1 MSRRQPRTDEHAAR
15 RAGRGAIL
23 AALSVAATTAIVA
36 AQTKPSPRSYTP
48 PKTAWGEPDLRG
60 TYTSDNFIG
69 VPFERPAQYG
79 DRQMLTDA
87 EFEAKEKANEEQVAK
102 DLSEKP
108 ESKFEEDE
116 AANNAPRHW
125 LERGTK
131 LSHAT
136 SLVIDPPNGR
146 LPALTPAGQARAAL
160 GRARFFRQ
168 NDAAEFHSYYDR
180 CITRGVISS
189 ILPAIY
195 GNGTR
200 ILQGPGYVVIQN
212 EMIHEDRVIPTGSS
226 APRLGKNIHLYMG
239 DPRGHWEA
247 NTLVVDS
254 TNFTDKVGVG
264 GGGQPSRN
272 LHLIEKFT
280 RTAQDTIHYEF
291 TVDDPDTYAA
301 KWTAALDLTGKPGYE
316 IYEYACHE
324 GNYGLRNMLSASR
337 ADDRATQS
345 SPRLQQ

>member
-1 MSRRQPRTDEHAAR
+1 MKTRFSVGVA
-15 RAGRGAIL
+15 L
-23 AALSVAATTAIVA
+23 ALLTASVAAQSTAP
-36 AQTKPSPRSYTP
+36 QKPYTP
-48 PKTAWGEPDLRG
+48 PKTPWGEPDLRG
-60 TYTSDNFIG
+60 TYTSDNSIG
-69 VPFERPAQYG
+69 IPFERPAQYG
-79 DRQMLTDA
+79 DRATLTDA
-87 EFEAKEKANEEQVAK
+87 EFEAREKANEAQVAK

-108 ESKFEEDE
+108 ESSFEEDE

-146 LPALTPAGQARAAL
+146 LPALTRDGQRRQAQARA
-160 GRARFFRQ
+160 RFVRQ

-212 EMIHEDRVIPTGSS
+212 EMIHEDRVIPTRST
-226 APRLGKNIHLYMG
+226 APRLGRNIHLYMG
-239 DPRGHWEA
+239 DPRGHWDG

-254 TNFTDKVGVG
+254 TNFTDRIGVG
-264 GGGQPSRN
+264 GGTVASTS

-280 RTAQDTIHYEF
+280 RTAPDTIHYEF
-291 TVDDPDTYAA
+291 TVDDPDTYTA
-301 KWTAALDLTGKPGYE
+301 KWTAALDLATKPGYE

-337 ADDRATQS
+337 ADDRAAAST
-345 SPRLQQ
+345 RR

>member
-1 MSRRQPRTDEHAAR
+1 MGTRF
-15 RAGRGAIL
+15 GIGIGV
-23 AALSVAATTAIVA
+23 ALLTVSVAAQKA
-36 AQTKPSPRSYTP
+36 YTP
-48 PKTAWGEPDLRG
+48 PKTSWGEPDLRG
-60 TYTSDNFIG
+60 TYTSDNSIG

-79 DRQMLTDA
+79 DRRILTDE
-87 EFEAKEKANEEQVAK
+87 EFVAKEKANLEQVAK
-102 DLSEKP
+102 DNSERP
-108 ESKFEEDE
+108 ESKFEQDE

-131 LSHAT
+131 LSHAS

-146 LPALTPAGQARAAL
+146 LPALTADGQRRAAL
-160 GRARFFRQ
+160 GRGRFARQ

-200 ILQGPGYVVIQN
+200 FLQGPGYVVIQN
-212 EMIHEDRVIPTGSS
+212 EMIHEDRVIPTTGN

-239 DPRGHWEA
+239 DPRGHWEGS
-247 NTLVVDS
+247 TLVVDS
-254 TNFTDKVGVG
+254 MNFTDKIGAG
-264 GGGQPSRN
+264 GGAQPSTN

-280 RTAQDTIHYEF
+280 RTAPDMIHYEF
-291 TVDDPDTYAA
+291 IVDDPDTFTA
-301 KWTAALDLTGKPGYE
+301 KWTAALDLNVKPGYE

-337 ADDRATQS
+337 ADDRAAAAATAK
-345 SPRLQQ
+345 